1 MFDFVVIGGGIVG
14 LATARELLLRHPG
27 SSLLVLEKERELA
40 SHQTGHNSGVIHS
53 GIYYNPGSLKARIC
67 RSGISKLLSFCEE
80 CGIDYDMCGKVI
92 VATDESERP
101 RLHALIDRGV
111 ANGVPGL
118 RIISSSELKEI
129 EPYAKGVE
137 AILSPETGIIDF
149 RVVALELA
157 QSVKDKGG
165 VIKTNSKILSFQNG
179 TVCTTTG
186 DFEARNIVC
195 CAGLQADRIEKLSGK
210 KTALLI
216 LAFRGEYYK
225 LKSESEYL
233 VNNLIYPVPDPQFPF
248 LGVHFTRRIDGRI
261 EAGPNAVLALARE
274 GYHRTSFDWQDC
286 SQMFR
291 FPGFWRMG
299 LKHWKMAAREY
310 HRSFSKRAFVHDLRR
325 LLPGITVGDLETGG
339 SGVRAMALR
348 SGGELLD
355 DFCITR
361 QGKVVHVLNAPS
373 PAATSALSIAEHVAA
388 ILE

>member
-53 GIYYNPGSLKARIC
+53 GIYYNPGSLKAKIC

-80 CGIDYDMCGKVI
+80 CGVDYDMCGKVI
-92 VATDESERP
+92 VATDESERS
-101 RLHALIDRGV
+101 RLHALFDRGV

-165 VIKTNSKILSFQNG
+165 VIKTNSKILSFQKE

-186 DFEARNIVC
+186 DFQARNVVC

-210 KTALLI
+210 ESALLI

-225 LKSESEYL
+225 LKSKSEYL

-248 LGVHFTRRIDGRI
+248 LGVHFTRRIDGPI

-291 FPGFWRMG
+291 FSGFWRMG

-325 LLPGITVGDLETGG
+325 LLPEITIDDLETGG
-339 SGVRAMALR
+339 SGVRAMALG

-361 QGKVVHVLNAPS
+361 QGNVVHVLNAPS